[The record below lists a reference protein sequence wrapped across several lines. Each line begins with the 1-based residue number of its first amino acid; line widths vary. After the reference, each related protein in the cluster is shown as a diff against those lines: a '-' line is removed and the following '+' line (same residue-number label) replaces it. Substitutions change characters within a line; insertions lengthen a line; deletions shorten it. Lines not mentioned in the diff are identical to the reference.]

1 MLLTPEQLQKV
12 QKIVEKH
19 HNAFVVSAIGPEAV
33 DPGVLTELEQAGL
46 IEGHLNS
53 VEQAYLYGQLLG
65 ILQNKATANM
75 SFDAFQK
82 YVRKN
87 PIPLSVP
94 EQRAVKFAQ
103 LSAAGYLKGLGN
115 KVNQQTGNILI
126 EADSKLRAK
135 LERVVRDKT
144 AQNIAKRETAKQLKS
159 DLGWASKDWTRDWD
173 RIAVTEKQTAMQTGL
188 ADHIAKRYGEEAL
201 VAKRSMPDACKH
213 CDRLYN
219 GPDGNPRIFPLS
231 TLVANGTNVGKKT
244 AEWQAVIGTVHP
256 HCAVA
261 GTAVQTPE
269 GERPIESLVPGDRIL
284 TQHGVGVVSHAW
296 RSRYQGKIVELTLS
310 TGRSLR
316 VTLNHPLLTLPGWRE
331 AGTLQPGDQLCELA
345 DSAQRLLPANL
356 NAGEIPSSSFQKF
369 GLAAVLHG
377 FSGAGVPVTASYFDG
392 EFYLREGQIDAEDVE
407 WVPGG
412 RMEAGELKPGEHP
425 AFCFRFHSTATG
437 LRTGQQLFSAVLAP
451 PAGFMRSFYES
462 LSPLCPE
469 LAESFALR
477 ARGSSG
483 LETGGLD
490 AGSDSTPSDSQ
501 LPGYLLDWAQ
511 LVKVQMQDDGS
522 IDFAPSGME
531 VSDGMGH
538 ETTPVRAVAIASVR
552 LLDYVGVVYNF
563 TIPGSHTYL
572 TEGVISHNC
581 QCQLIHVP
589 AGYGFSKEGE
599 LVPGGKGGK
608 VYKSEEALM
617 RALLREDD
625 LRKALS
631 SGEQLVHLWGLPIH
645 IENPRG
651 TSRTYHTADGGTDK
665 TWMLHAYGEILG
677 TTGADDDPLD
687 VFIGPDPDSEM
698 AYVIEQQNPETGI
711 WDEQKCMLGFS
722 NQEDAE
728 RAYQLSYDRPEK
740 FFLQTNPMDIEA
752 FKRWVGLTRV
762 QSAEESP
769 KLRLVIPLSGLGKG
783 GQVSADVGAATSQ
796 AGNRA
801 GGHGTAANYLVE
813 TPKRRVPEKGPN
825 PGIDPTDLIHDW
837 KDDEEVADGLK
848 RDKEIYTVTEPLRN
862 VYPIILPDAAVTGQD
877 SAREGTEE
885 RRRYVIGNTAKVALR
900 PQDKADLEKSMAA
913 IIATGPRGGKIVAWD
928 GNTPI
933 YFRNGGQTK
942 EPGWTARLMTY
953 LDGHLRPH
961 HTNPDLVVLKFAP
974 GHKGVIEQLRKH
986 FQIEASIEPGPTYNR
1001 ITVSRDLFQKIE
1013 NADPLAVFPEKAEKP
1028 GKPKPAQAPAPKVK
1042 ADIVFAPVKVERVG
1056 EIQLVPKSELKVP
1069 KVLKGYMRNGAKLT
1083 AIVKGQEI
1091 PGTYIG
1097 TDQAGHPIV
1106 DFGPGYQGPHD
1117 KNHSTQLHFEDWKG
1131 FKSNEAGP
1139 EYYKSAVHDLPEKS
1153 FVRPN
1158 ERHQKILDELMAT
1171 AAVGTHTPTE
1181 YVDWLWERGRETY
1194 LVGGAVR
1201 DLLNLVQ
1208 EGSEITDEKVISK
1221 LKDFDMVTT
1230 ADATVMKT
1238 CFNKV
1243 GADLPGDRRITSK
1256 APGDEAWMTVC
1267 ATKSGPGIDL
1277 TGMVSYTTADG
1288 EQCANPVNGKWWPD
1302 IRVDH
1307 EMRKDF
1313 ERRDFTCNSIYY
1325 DPKNKVIVDPTGR
1338 GIADAQAKVLRLPI
1352 PIKDMP
1358 QNDSLSCRYYK
1369 FRMRDWIPDK
1379 DTHDQC
1385 IAHFE
1390 ATFKK
1395 LDTSHRAAI
1404 LYRTVCKKGGTPEEN
1419 LAKLR
1424 KIMESDGVGHLYNE
1438 YIAVDQHKIVA
1449 WISEKLKSDKNK

>member
-19 HNAFVVSAIGPEAV
+19 HNAFIVSAIGPEAV

-126 EADSKLRAK
+126 EADAKLRAK

-159 DLGWASKDWTRDWD
+159 DLGWASEDWTRDWD

-201 VAKRSMPDACKH
+201 VAKRVMPDACFTAGTLVHTRSGEIPIEQVRIGEEVLTHKLRWRKVTHAFQRHFSGKLIGIDGQKPYATENHPFLVNMNWRRADSIHCGDYLVCATVGNAQHDPALLPEEKLFDLISSTDGSRVMPPPAVYLYRYLQMRDSNVDVEFIESEFKYGMERCESFGQGLGGGSNRALGALIGQSFGMLRSWAACQFTRFTRILGEGFSLFGGHSAQVGDLAFGSAGYGDIPFTEAAFDCGTAGLKVPPQRPNRMFSGFPESNQFGFGNIASTVHAQPISFYARGVNSIAVVPFTGEVFNLEVEEDESYFANGLAVHNCKH

-244 AEWQAVIGTVHP
+244 AEWQAVIGTIHP
-256 HCAVA
+256 HC
-261 GTAVQTPE
+261 
-269 GERPIESLVPGDRIL
+269 S
-284 TQHGVGVVSHAW
+284 
-296 RSRYQGKIVELTLS
+296 
-310 TGRSLR
+310 
-316 VTLNHPLLTLPGWRE
+316 
-331 AGTLQPGDQLCELA
+331 
-345 DSAQRLLPANL
+345 
-356 NAGEIPSSSFQKF
+356 
-369 GLAAVLHG
+369 
-377 FSGAGVPVTASYFDG
+377 
-392 EFYLREGQIDAEDVE
+392 
-407 WVPGG
+407 
-412 RMEAGELKPGEHP
+412 
-425 AFCFRFHSTATG
+425 
-437 LRTGQQLFSAVLAP
+437 
-451 PAGFMRSFYES
+451 
-462 LSPLCPE
+462 
-469 LAESFALR
+469 
-477 ARGSSG
+477 
-483 LETGGLD
+483 
-490 AGSDSTPSDSQ
+490 
-501 LPGYLLDWAQ
+501 
-511 LVKVQMQDDGS
+511 
-522 IDFAPSGME
+522 
-531 VSDGMGH
+531 
-538 ETTPVRAVAIASVR
+538 
-552 LLDYVGVVYNF
+552 
-563 TIPGSHTYL
+563 
-572 TEGVISHNC
+572 
-581 QCQLIHVP
+581 CQLLRIP
-589 AGYGFSKEGE
+589 DGYGFNKEGE

-645 IENPRG
+645 IENPKG
-651 TSRTYHTADGGTDK
+651 TSRTFHTPDGGTDK

-728 RAYQLSYDRPEK
+728 RAYGLSYDRPEK

-783 GQVSADVGAATSQ
+783 GQVSADIGAATSQ

-825 PGIDPTDLIHDW
+825 PHIDPADLLRDW
-837 KDDEEVADGLK
+837 KDEEEEVAEGLK

-862 VYPIILPDAAVTGQD
+862 VYPIVLPDAAVTGQD

-961 HTNPDLVVLKFAP
+961 HTDPDLVVLKFAP

-1028 GKPKPAQAPAPKVK
+1028 GKPKPAQAPALKVK
-1042 ADIVFAPVKVERVG
+1042 ADTVFAPSKVERVG

-1106 DFGPGYQGPHD
+1106 DFGPDYQGPHD

-1139 EYYKSAVHDLPEKS
+1139 EHYKSAVHDLPEKS

>member
-19 HNAFVVSAIGPEAV
+19 HNAFIVSAIGPEAV

-65 ILQNKATANM
+65 ILQNKATANL

-201 VAKRSMPDACKH
+201 VAKRVMPDSCRH
-213 CDRLYN
+213 CSRIYN

-244 AEWQAVIGTVHP
+244 AEWQAVIGTIHP
-256 HCAVA
+256 HC
-261 GTAVQTPE
+261 
-269 GERPIESLVPGDRIL
+269 S
-284 TQHGVGVVSHAW
+284 
-296 RSRYQGKIVELTLS
+296 
-310 TGRSLR
+310 
-316 VTLNHPLLTLPGWRE
+316 
-331 AGTLQPGDQLCELA
+331 
-345 DSAQRLLPANL
+345 
-356 NAGEIPSSSFQKF
+356 
-369 GLAAVLHG
+369 
-377 FSGAGVPVTASYFDG
+377 
-392 EFYLREGQIDAEDVE
+392 
-407 WVPGG
+407 
-412 RMEAGELKPGEHP
+412 
-425 AFCFRFHSTATG
+425 
-437 LRTGQQLFSAVLAP
+437 
-451 PAGFMRSFYES
+451 
-462 LSPLCPE
+462 
-469 LAESFALR
+469 
-477 ARGSSG
+477 
-483 LETGGLD
+483 
-490 AGSDSTPSDSQ
+490 
-501 LPGYLLDWAQ
+501 
-511 LVKVQMQDDGS
+511 
-522 IDFAPSGME
+522 
-531 VSDGMGH
+531 
-538 ETTPVRAVAIASVR
+538 
-552 LLDYVGVVYNF
+552 
-563 TIPGSHTYL
+563 
-572 TEGVISHNC
+572 
-581 QCQLIHVP
+581 CQLLRIP
-589 AGYGFSKEGE
+589 DGYGFNKEGE

-769 KLRLVIPLSGLGKG
+769 KLRLVIPLSGLGKS
-783 GQVSADVGAATSQ
+783 GQVSADIGAATSQ

-961 HTNPDLVVLKFAP
+961 HTDPDLVVLKFAP

-1042 ADIVFAPVKVERVG
+1042 ADIVFAPAKVERVG
-1056 EIQLVPKSELKVP
+1056 EIQLVPKNELKVP

-1139 EYYKSAVHDLPEKS
+1139 EHYKSAVHDLPEKS